1 MAFLK
6 VWRYYIKTAFPAYV
20 RLGNKIMPYRT
31 RRYDIIPHMKRILFL
46 SPGFSPTWPRVI
58 EGAYDFSRPRDWM
71 FLIQDQPDSLD
82 ETRKLLKNWQ
92 PDGCIVDC
100 GHGYGYHTQA
110 FGGIPT
116 VYLNMPRGKTAARHS
131 VVREDT
137 KAIMDT
143 ALDYLM
149 NINREHYAF
158 VTTPIK
164 SVWNETRLTLFKQR
178 MKAEGKPYTI
188 LSTEDA
194 AEPQNIARL
203 PEKCGMLGC
212 NDRMAQIALQ
222 SARVTGR
229 KIPDDISVV
238 GIDNDLLACEA
249 QTTGITSVERDLHL
263 AGCKLG
269 ELLARL
275 MANPKASPQTA
286 TYGPVCIHVRGSS
299 RILKHPMAKM
309 QSVLDFIQANACN
322 GNLRIEDVA
331 KMMGC
336 SRTLAINRFRQA
348 TGKSILE
355 AINDT
360 RFERACQLL
369 KNSSCTIYE
378 IVAACGYTSESF
390 FKKQFRAR
398 TGLTMKEFRRCATH
412 GG

>member
-1 MAFLK
+1 
-6 VWRYYIKTAFPAYV
+6 
-20 RLGNKIMPYRT
+20 
-31 RRYDIIPHMKRILFL
+31 MKRILFL
-46 SPGFSPTWPRVI
+46 SPGFSQTWPRII
-58 EGAYDFSRPRDWM
+58 EGTYDFSRTRDWM
-71 FLIQDQPDSLD
+71 FMIQNQRDSLA
-82 ETRKLLKNWQ
+82 EMRNLLKDWQ

-100 GHGYGYHTQA
+100 GHGYGYYTQA
-110 FGGIPT
+110 FNGLPT
-116 VYLNMPRGKTAARHS
+116 VYLNMPQGKTAARHS
-131 VVREDT
+131 VVREDA
-137 KAIMDT
+137 KSIMDT
-143 ALDYLM
+143 ALDYLL
-149 NINREHYAF
+149 NLRREHYAF
-158 VTTPIK
+158 VGVPVNA
-164 SVWNETRLTLFKQR
+164 VWNETRLAMFKQR
-178 MKAEGKPYTI
+178 MKAEGKSYTI
-188 LSTEDA
+188 LSYSDA
-194 AEPQNIARL
+194 VNPQAVARL
-203 PEKCGMLGC
+203 PEKCGILGC
-212 NDRMAQIALQ
+212 TDKMAQIVLQ
-222 SARVTGR
+222 SARIAGR

-238 GIDNDLLACEA
+238 GIDNDLLVCEA
-249 QTTGITSVERDLHL
+249 QTPGITSVERDLHF

-369 KNSSCTIYE
+369 KNSNCTIYE

-398 TGLTMKEFRRCATH
+398 TGMTMKEFRSGWDPAKGLFFDTI
-412 GG
+412 